1 MIKQMGC
8 IKGDNR
14 YSVNFVDDR
23 NRLVGFDDRQTCC
36 EYVDWFFAKMSDDDI
51 FNFVNDGDKN
61 DCPDKFPSVNEP
73 DLSNAYF
80 TEEQPLMD
88 YGKFRIEG
96 SPDCNWLVLCNY
108 HNGYYYHGFI
118 YKQDDKV
125 IVSDSL

>member
-8 IKGDNR
+8 IKGDNY

-23 NRLVGFDDRQTCC
+23 NRLVGFDDKQQCC
-36 EYVDWFFAKMSDDDI
+36 EQADWFFAKMSDDDI
-51 FNFVNDGDKN
+51 FHFENSGEYG
-61 DCPDKFPSVNEP
+61 PDEFPSVSNP

-96 SPDCNWLVLCNY
+96 SPDCNWLVLYNY

-118 YKQDDKV
+118 YKQGDKV
-125 IVSDSL
+125 IVEDDI